1 VELVRKRTEWV
12 GPRAVRQNCDVVESR
27 RRLRESRERINTV
40 LDVISLGVKSVDYTT
55 ASNVDLS

>member
-1 VELVRKRTEWV
+1 
-12 GPRAVRQNCDVVESR
+12 VRQNCDVVESR